1 MEKIGIIKRIKGTSG
16 SNYCEIELENG
27 VVISTEQY
35 GVRQMMEIA
44 NIDNVQDLYG
54 MKVVCYVKEF
64 DDGAINF
71 MESFNFVDDADNLI

>member
-16 SNYCEIELENG
+16 SNYCEIELEN
-27 VVISTEQY
+27 EQY